1 MGKISTYTTPQL
13 HLISK
18 LLTIKL
24 TNRRR
29 RELHEGRLRGQHPA
43 QEEEEERVIAEPFN
57 EMKIAFQSTVIV
69 ASDVSELLD
78 EEPLVE
84 VHIGRVYKM
93 AKLFVQYG
101 SNPVGNIT
109 PP

>member
-1 MGKISTYTTPQL
+1 M
-13 HLISK
+13 
-18 LLTIKL
+18 
-24 TNRRR
+24 
-29 RELHEGRLRGQHPA
+29 
-43 QEEEEERVIAEPFN
+43 IAEPFN

-78 EEPLVE
+78 EVPHEVPLVE

-109 PP
+109 PPYTGELYG